1 MKLIMEASLDM
12 AVELLQLYAVRE
24 TVPGHAFSADTP
36 WQQELEATFEF
47 EETPDQWLA
56 IQDVKRDMEVAK
68 RMDRLIAGDVA
79 YGKTEVVLR
88 AAFKAVMDD
97 KQVAVLVPTTILAQ
111 QHYNVFLKRLAA
123 YPMKVEVL
131 SRFLRRVEQRRVID
145 GISAGTVDI
154 VIGTHR
160 QLQNDVLFAKLGL
173 VTMNEEHRFG
183 GKYQDELSHL
193 G

>member
-56 IQDVKRDMEVAK
+56 IQDVKRDMEAPK
-68 RMDRLIAGDVA
+68 PMDRLIAGDVG
-79 YGKTEVVLR
+79 YGKTEVALR
-88 AAFKAVMDD
+88 AAFKAVMDG

-131 SRFLRRVEQRRVID
+131 SRLRSPVEQARVVA
-145 GISAGTVDI
+145 GVAAGTVDI
-154 VIGTHR
+154 AIGTHR
-160 QLQNDVLFAKLGL
+160 LLQKV
-173 VTMNEEHRFG
+173 V
-183 GKYQDELSHL
+183 
-193 G
+193 